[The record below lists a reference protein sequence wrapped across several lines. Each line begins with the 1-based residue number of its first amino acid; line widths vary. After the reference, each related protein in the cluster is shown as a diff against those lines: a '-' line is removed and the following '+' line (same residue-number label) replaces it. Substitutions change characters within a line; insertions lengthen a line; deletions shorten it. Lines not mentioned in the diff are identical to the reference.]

1 MQIKLTRLLWGMSF
15 KNQTTIPTRIIEG
28 LNINHLGRNEQ
39 VDFPISTYETP
50 LFASIKRGVKVSKVH
65 PISVVVLSDC
75 MTRSVIFQCKS
86 VIEVQR
92 LAAFLEEQCASGKLQ
107 EIVATTS
114 HHCKILDVENQIVGN
129 LVYVRFAY
137 DTGEAAG
144 HNMTTIATNAVAKW
158 AVENCGMDVKY
169 ISNSGNTCCDKKV
182 SAINSIRGR
191 GKHVVAEAV
200 ISRQTCNE
208 LLKTTPEKMVELN
221 NKKNLIGS
229 VLGGSVCSA
238 NAHYANMLAALY
250 LPLGQDV
257 ANIVEGSQG
266 ITYCEVNSDGDLY
279 FSVSLPNIICGC
291 VGNGKNFGFVRE
303 NLKTIGCISDNGILI
318 DGASKRMAAIIGA
331 VVWCGE
337 LSLMAALT
345 NQDELVKSHLVLERK
360 IK

>member
-1 MQIKLTRLLWGMSF
+1 MNLRD
-15 KNQTTIPTRIIEG
+15 QTIIPTHIIEC
-28 LNINHLGRNEQ
+28 LNVNYLGRNEQ
-39 VDFPISTYETP
+39 VKFPVSTYETP

-65 PISVVVLSDC
+65 PISVAVLSDC
-75 MTRSVIFQCKS
+75 MTRSVIFQCKN
-86 VIEVQR
+86 VIEVER
-92 LAAFLEEQCASGKLQ
+92 FLSFLDTHKTSGKMQ
-107 EIVATTS
+107 EIVAKTS
-114 HHCKILDVENQIVGN
+114 HHCKILNVESQVVGN
-129 LVYVRFAY
+129 LVYVRFVY

-144 HNMTTIATNAVAKW
+144 HNMTTIATNEIAKW
-158 AVENCGMDVKY
+158 LASNFDGEVKY

-182 SAINSIRGR
+182 SAINSISGR
-191 GKHVVAEAV
+191 GKHVVAEV
-200 ISRQTCNE
+200 FISRQTCAE
-208 LLKTTPEKMVELN
+208 ILKTTPEKMADLN
-221 NKKNLIGS
+221 IKKNFVGS
-229 VLGGSVCSA
+229 MLGGSVCSA

-291 VGNGKNFGFVRE
+291 VGNGKDLDFVKE
-303 NLKTIGCISDNGILI
+303 NLKTIGCIDDDGALI

-345 NQDELVKSHLVLERK
+345 NKDELVRSHLALERK
-360 IK
+360 K

>member
-238 NAHYANMLAALY
+238 NA
-250 LPLGQDV
+250 
-257 ANIVEGSQG
+257 
-266 ITYCEVNSDGDLY
+266 
-279 FSVSLPNIICGC
+279 FS
-291 VGNGKNFGFVRE
+291 
-303 NLKTIGCISDNGILI
+303 
-318 DGASKRMAAIIGA
+318 
-331 VVWCGE
+331 
-337 LSLMAALT
+337 
-345 NQDELVKSHLVLERK
+345 
-360 IK
+360 

>member
-1 MQIKLTRLLWGMSF
+1 MSF
-15 KNQTTIPTRIIEG
+15 ENQTTIPTRIIEG
-28 LNINHLGRNEQ
+28 LNINYLGRNEQ
-39 VDFPISTYETP
+39 VDFPVSTYETP
-50 LFASIKRGVKVSKVH
+50 LFASIKRGVRVSKVH
-65 PISVVVLSDC
+65 PISVAVLSDC

-86 VIEVQR
+86 VAEVEQ
-92 LAAFLEEQCASGKLQ
+92 FLTFLDTQKNIGKMQ

-114 HHCKILDVENQIVGN
+114 HHCKILEVENQVVGN
-129 LVYVRFAY
+129 LVYARFAY

-169 ISNSGNTCCDKKV
+169 ISNSGNTCCDKKA

-191 GKHVVAEAV
+191 GKHVVTEAV
-200 ISRQTCNE
+200 ISRQSCNE

-266 ITYCEVNSDGDLY
+266 VTYCDVNSDGNLY
-279 FSVSLPNIICGC
+279 FSVNLPNIICGC
-291 VGNGKNFGFVRE
+291 VGNGKELAFVRE
-303 NLKTIGCISDNGILI
+303 NMKTIGCIDEDGTLI
-318 DGASKRMAAIIGA
+318 EGASKRMAAIIGA

-345 NQDELVKSHLVLERK
+345 NQDELVRSHVALERNGN
-360 IK
+360 

>member
-1 MQIKLTRLLWGMSF
+1 MDC

-28 LNINHLGRNEQ
+28 LNINYLGHNEL
-39 VDFPISTYETP
+39 VNFPISTYETP
-50 LFASIKRGVKVSKVH
+50 LFASIKRGVKVSKAH
-65 PISVVVLSDC
+65 PISVAVLSDC
-75 MTRSVIFQCKS
+75 MTRSVIFQCKN
-86 VIEVQR
+86 VAEVGR
-92 LAAFLEEQCASGKLQ
+92 FLSFLDAHKTSGKMQ

-114 HHCKILDVENQIVGN
+114 HHCKILNVENQIVGN
-129 LVYVRFAY
+129 LVYARFAY
-137 DTGEAAG
+137 YTGEAAG
-144 HNMTTIATNAVAKW
+144 HNMTTIATNEIAKW
-158 AVENCGMDVKY
+158 LVSSFNGEVKY

-182 SAINSIRGR
+182 SAINSISGR

-200 ISRQTCNE
+200 ISRQSCTD

-221 NKKNLIGS
+221 IKKNFVGS

-266 ITYCEVNSDGDLY
+266 MTYCEVNSDGDLY

-291 VGNGKNFGFVRE
+291 VGNGKELDFVKE
-303 NLKTIGCISDNGILI
+303 NLKTIGCIDEDGTLI
-318 DGASKRMAAIIGA
+318 EGASKRMAAIIGA
-331 VVWCGE
+331 VVLCGE

-345 NQDELVKSHLVLERK
+345 NQDELVRSHLVLERNGN
-360 IK
+360 

>member
-1 MQIKLTRLLWGMSF
+1 MSF
-15 KNQTTIPTRIIEG
+15 ENQTTIPTRIIEG
-28 LNINHLGRNEQ
+28 LNINYLGRNEQ
-39 VDFPISTYETP
+39 VDFPVSTYETP
-50 LFASIKRGVKVSKVH
+50 LFASIKRGVRVSKVH
-65 PISVVVLSDC
+65 PISIAVLSDC

-86 VIEVQR
+86 VAEVEQ
-92 LAAFLEEQCASGKLQ
+92 FLTFLDTQKNIGKMQ

-114 HHCKILDVENQIVGN
+114 HHCKILEVENQVVGN
-129 LVYVRFAY
+129 LVYARFAY

-169 ISNSGNTCCDKKV
+169 ISNSGNTCCDKKA

-191 GKHVVAEAV
+191 GKHVVTEAV
-200 ISRQTCNE
+200 ISRQSCNE

-266 ITYCEVNSDGDLY
+266 VTYCDVNSDGNLY
-279 FSVSLPNIICGC
+279 FSVNLPNIICGC
-291 VGNGKNFGFVRE
+291 VGNGKELAFVRE
-303 NLKTIGCISDNGILI
+303 NMKTIGCIDEDGTLI
-318 DGASKRMAAIIGA
+318 EGASKRMAAIIGA

-345 NQDELVKSHLVLERK
+345 NQDELVRSHVALERNGN
-360 IK
+360 

>member
-1 MQIKLTRLLWGMSF
+1 MSF
-15 KNQTTIPTRIIEG
+15 ENQTTIPTRIIEG
-28 LNINHLGRNEQ
+28 LNINYLGHGEP
-39 VDFPISTYETP
+39 VDFPVSTYETP
-50 LFASIKRGVKVSKVH
+50 LFASIKRGGKVSKAH
-65 PISVVVLSDC
+65 PISVAVLSDC
-75 MTRSVIFQCKS
+75 MTRSVIFQCNN
-86 VIEVQR
+86 VEGAGRFV
-92 LAAFLEEQCASGKLQ
+92 AFLEEQLASGKLQ

-114 HHCKILDVENQIVGN
+114 HHCKVLDVDSQVVGN
-129 LVYVRFAY
+129 LVYARFAY
-137 DTGEAAG
+137 YTGEAAG

-158 AVENCGMDVKY
+158 AIENFGGAVKY

-200 ISRQTCNE
+200 ISRQSCAE

-221 NKKNLIGS
+221 IKKNFVGS

-238 NAHYANMLAALY
+238 NAHYANMLAAMY

-266 ITYCEVNSDGDLY
+266 ITYCEVNSEGYLY

-291 VGNGKNFGFVRE
+291 VGNGKDLDFVKE
-303 NLKTIGCISDNGILI
+303 NLKTIGCIGEDGTLI
-318 DGASKRMAAIIGA
+318 EGASKRMAAIIGA

-345 NQDELVKSHLVLERK
+345 NQDELVRSHVILERK
-360 IK
+360 KD